1 MIIINPDNPSGN
13 YISYCGIMKIIDWC
27 KTKNISFILDE
38 SFVDFV
44 ELENEKTDIEELTFL
59 KQNILE
65 KCKSLYVI
73 KSISKSYGVPGIR
86 LGVMASSN
94 VYMINELKHDVA
106 IWNINSFAEFYMQIF
121 EKYKKDYVTAID
133 KFKSSRR
140 KFIKELEEIS
150 WLRVMPSQANY
161 VMCELVG
168 KSSAEICGSLLER
181 NIFIKDLSKKIN
193 NGKQYIR
200 IAVRDEY
207 DNKILIDALN
217 LIGDELL

>member
-1 MIIINPDNPSGN
+1 
-13 YISYCGIMKIIDWC
+13 
-27 KTKNISFILDE
+27 
-38 SFVDFV
+38 
-44 ELENEKTDIEELTFL
+44 
-59 KQNILE
+59 
-65 KCKSLYVI
+65 
-73 KSISKSYGVPGIR
+73 
-86 LGVMASSN
+86 
-94 VYMINELKHDVA
+94 
-106 IWNINSFAEFYMQIF
+106 MQIF
-121 EKYKKDYVTAID
+121 EKYKKDYVAAID

-207 DNKILIDALN
+207 DNKILIDALK
-217 LIGDELL
+217 LTGDRLL